1 MRRKTAP
8 RAAGPKMQ
16 TQAWWAK
23 GSASMGP
30 WVISLVVCLVAAV
43 MVVAAGRPSS
53 TAANEQSVAQLAQS
67 SAPRTAT
74 PAQTKSPAKSQA
86 PGAPKR
92 DVQDL
97 FATTVE
103 GCLQAGNET
112 FRLVDTAGEGAPK
125 SRSWKSGF
133 LKKETR
139 SIEIVDATKRL
150 NLASHADRRV
160 AVTGVLDGGEMHAR
174 SIRRV
179 PGECE

>member
-8 RAAGPKMQ
+8 RAAGPKVQ

-53 TAANEQSVAQLAQS
+53 TAASEQPVGQVAQ

-86 PGAPKR
+86 SDASKR

-103 GCLQAGNET
+103 GCLQAGNDR

-125 SRSWKSGF
+125 ARSWKSGF

-150 NLASHADRRV
+150 NLAGHADRRV

-179 PGECE
+179 AGECE